1 MQVGLLTYH
10 FVDNFGAVMQAYALR
25 QWFIARGMPAEFI
38 DYRPYYVEQ
47 GGPLDRP
54 WNLSLWRKNATI
66 LYMKFRSLQ
75 RQLCVNRS
83 QAESF
88 EAFRREFLG
97 VEGNGLSDT
106 TAVSAAVGKYDMLVC
121 GSDQI
126 WNPSIQR
133 GLDPVYFLDIHNA
146 ERARKV
152 AYAPSFGRPSIE
164 PGYLSELNRLVH
176 CLDAVSIREA
186 SGLDVLEAA
195 GLPRTLALVVPDP
208 TILHGRFDALVGW
221 QCDQNSDVFCY
232 ALRTDEVIRDV
243 AGQVALL
250 GTSRLVSARNSHQRW
265 RDIGKGVAPGPVEW
279 LKMLAGAGTVV
290 SNSFHGVALSILLN
304 KHFIA
309 VSLPGKRTAMNA
321 RVSSLLGLSGLSHRM
336 VDSAESTAVRRV
348 FEKPIDWGP
357 VNARLAEMRTVA
369 EEYLDTQIA
378 AVAERSP

>member
-25 QWFIARGMPAEFI
+25 QWFRDRGVPAEFI
-38 DYRPYYVEQ
+38 DYRPSYVEQ
-47 GGPLDRP
+47 GGPFDRP
-54 WNLSLWRKNATI
+54 WNPSLWRKNATI
-66 LYMKFRSLQ
+66 LYMKLRSLH

-88 EAFRREFLG
+88 EAFRRVYLG
-97 VEGNGLSDT
+97 VDGRALSGA
-106 TAVSAAVGKYDMLVC
+106 TAISDVVGKYDMLVC

-133 GLDPVYFLDIHNA
+133 GLDPVYFLEIPGA

-164 PGYLSELNRLVH
+164 PEYLPKLKRLVH
-176 CLDAVSIREA
+176 GLSAVSVRET

-195 GLPRTLALVVPDP
+195 GLSRTLARVVPDP
-208 TILHGRFDALVGW
+208 TILHGRFDALVGR
-221 QCDQNSDVFCY
+221 QSDGNADVFCY
-232 ALRTDEVIRDV
+232 ALRTDEPIRGV
-243 AGQVALL
+243 AEQVALL
-250 GTSRLVSARNSHQRW
+250 SGGRLISARNSHQRW
-265 RDIGKGVAPGPVEW
+265 RDIGEGVAPGPVQW
-279 LKMLAGAGTVV
+279 LEMLAGAQTVV

-321 RVSSLLGLSGLSHRM
+321 RVSHLLGQAELSHRI
-336 VDSAESTAVRRV
+336 VASAESTSVRRL
-348 FEKPIDWGP
+348 FEQPIDWGP
-357 VNARLAEMRTVA
+357 VNARLAEMRAVA
-369 EEYLDTQIA
+369 EGYLDSQIA
-378 AVAERSP
+378 AVAGSAP

>member
-1 MQVGLLTYH
+1 MQIGLLTYH
-10 FVDNFGAVMQAYALR
+10 FVDNFGAVIQAYALR
-25 QWFIARGMPAEFI
+25 QWFLARGLPAEFI
-38 DYRPYYVEQ
+38 DYRPAYVER

-66 LYMKFRSLQ
+66 LYMKLRSLQ
-75 RQLCVNRS
+75 RRLCVNRS

-97 VEGNGLSDT
+97 VEGRGLSDA
-106 TAVSAAVGKYDMLVC
+106 TAVSDAVGEYDMLVC

-133 GLDPVYFLDIHNA
+133 GLDPVYFLDIHGA

-164 PGYLSELNRLVH
+164 PSYLPELNRLVH

-195 GLPRTLALVVPDP
+195 GLSRTLARVVPDP
-208 TILHGRFDALVGW
+208 TILHGRFDALGGR
-221 QCDQNSDVFCY
+221 QGDGNGDVFCY
-232 ALRTDEVIRDV
+232 ALRTDELIRGV
-243 AGQVALL
+243 AEQVALL
-250 GTSRLVSARNSHQRW
+250 GGRRLVSARNSHQRW
-265 RDIGKGVAPGPVEW
+265 RDIGKGVAPGPVQW
-279 LKMLAGAGTVV
+279 LEMLAGARAVV

-321 RVSSLLGLSGLSHRM
+321 RVSNLLGLAGLSNRM
-336 VDSAESTAVRRV
+336 VDSAESTGVRRV
-348 FEKPIDWGP
+348 FEQPIDWGP
-357 VNARLAEMRTVA
+357 VNARLAEMRTAA

-378 AVAERSP
+378 AVAEHSP